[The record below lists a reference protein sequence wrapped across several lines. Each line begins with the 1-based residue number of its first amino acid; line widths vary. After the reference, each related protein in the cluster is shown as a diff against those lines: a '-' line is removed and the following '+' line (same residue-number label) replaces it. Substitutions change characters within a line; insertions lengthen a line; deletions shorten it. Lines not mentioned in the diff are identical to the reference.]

1 MHLRLSAFR
10 DNVHFNT
17 FRPSS
22 LRLSDRPVWHIFTSI
37 YPKKLRITVYF
48 DPWPSTIV
56 LDRPIWLEWLSGLTQ
71 DFPLLDGPSAVTRPS
86 TLIQFIVLN
95 KDRSLS
101 LLWAVHFGPDSNI
114 MYKLTM
120 YYRPYIFDRG
130 ENKFEKY
137 FFLRKEQCSWLRCFL
152 FSFCS
157 CSQSQKFF
165 MFLFCSCSR
174 TRTSSRTCSRTT
186 CVFFHP
192 CHRV

>member
-1 MHLRLSAFR
+1 MTKPNWAKATSSNFIQLNSRLF
-10 DNVHFNT
+10 T
-17 FRPSS
+17 TG
-22 LRLSDRPVWHIFTSI
+22 PV
-37 YPKKLRITVYF
+37 
-48 DPWPSTIV
+48 
-56 LDRPIWLEWLSGLTQ
+56 TQ